1 MRKEAVKAA
10 QVACQAEKE
19 EALARAGKELE
30 MVKRQ
35 LNNAITDKSDAAQ
48 RASQAH
54 NQLQADLHAANEK
67 LSEANKQRVAAQE
80 KLKKETDTMLEQLKR
95 AQDESA
101 RSIKVPVASSPRLLA
116 FRHHVSKLTFV
127 DGPEYDIQKS
137 KCFIFTNRCFGKT

>member
-10 QVACQAEKE
+10 QAVCQAEKE
-19 EALARAGKELE
+19 EALARVGKELE

-35 LNNAITDKSDAAQ
+35 LNNAITDKVDAAQ

-54 NQLQADLHAANEK
+54 NQLQTELHAANEK
-67 LSEANKQRVAAQE
+67 LSEANKQRIAAQE

-101 RSIKVPVASSPRLLA
+101 RSIKVPVASIPRLLNPKRRSLVPLSA
-116 FRHHVSKLTFV
+116 LVCKPAALSSR
-127 DGPEYDIQKS
+127 GP
-137 KCFIFTNRCFGKT
+137 